1 MTKEKLFLKARLQR
15 DIQQSG
21 ATLRGYFL
29 LLLKWATRIFLIYE
43 IGAMKDLITPIKDI
57 KGNNMLHMV
66 AKKAKQNQIQNVSG
80 AALEMQ
86 RELSWFKEV
95 EQLIPPS
102 YRQRKNI
109 AGETPRD
116 LFAKEHAYL
125 ISKGKDWMNNYML
138 VATLIAT
145 IVFAAAF
152 TLPGGYKQ
160 DTGIPFFRK
169 EPSLIIFVIS
179 NAVSLISSSTSVLI
193 FLSILTSRY
202 AERDSMQLL
211 PSRLMFGIA
220 TLFLSIVTMMIAFSA
235 SFFLLYKG
243 KLEWVPITITCLA
256 GVPVILFAR
265 MQFHLLVDIF
275 DYTYRSKYHFKP
287 KKRSLYY

>member
-1 MTKEKLFLKARLQR
+1 MGNMRFIIELIRSNPDLIWKVDDKGNT
-15 DIQQSG
+15 
-21 ATLRGYFL
+21 
-29 LLLKWATRIFLIYE
+29 IFHLAVKHRQKNIYNLIYE
-43 IGAMKDLITPIKDI
+43 IGAMKDLITPVTNK

-102 YRQRKNI
+102 YRKKKNED
-109 AGETPRD
+109 GMTPQD
-116 LFAKEHAYL
+116 LFAKEHTYL
-125 ISKGKDWMNNYML
+125 IFKGEDWMNNYMV

-152 TLPGGYKQ
+152 TLPGGYNQ
-160 DTGIPFFRK
+160 NT
-169 EPSLIIFVIS
+169 
-179 NAVSLISSSTSVLI
+179 
-193 FLSILTSRY
+193 
-202 AERDSMQLL
+202 
-211 PSRLMFGIA
+211 
-220 TLFLSIVTMMIAFSA
+220 
-235 SFFLLYKG
+235 G

-256 GVPVILFAR
+256 GVPVILFAK